1 MVIDRRKDPKS
12 DTGLF
17 ELIYRQNLPQT
28 PAYLGMSLSV
38 RGKKIFKK
46 RNAVKQKC
54 EKKDS
59 IEHKHKVC
67 RSMKPK
73 INLDSMMKCYNG
85 PVIGNLIEE
94 LHDTL
99 FKNTIEDIER
109 VLPPAPQV
117 SLMSTRISPQRT
129 TKQLSVLQQNYS
141 ASATNGGPPD
151 TKRKITN
158 SKFVF
163 DRKRSTRER
172 SSSRSEQSRL
182 TNPCSVSSLLQRGP
196 VFELSKSLTS
206 TAWEQNT
213 ASILNLKSNLADLT
227 IDQKTNSTCQNLHL
241 NLLTV
246 GLGYHKNGAV
256 VKPLCNNNSKE
267 ALLLPFGS
275 SRKTIDNCCLK
286 L

>member
-1 MVIDRRKDPKS
+1 MIDRRKDPKS

-38 RGKKIFKK
+38 RGKKIFRKK
-46 RNAVKQKC
+46 NSAKQKS

-67 RSMKPK
+67 RAMKPK
-73 INLDSMMKCYNG
+73 INLDSMMKSYHG

-117 SLMSTRISPQRT
+117 SLMSTRVSPQRT

-141 ASATNGGPPD
+141 ASAPSGGPSD
-151 TKRKITN
+151 NKRKITN

-163 DRKRSTRER
+163 DRKSSTRER
-172 SSSRSEQSRL
+172 SSSRREQSRL
-182 TNPCSVSSLLQRGP
+182 PNPCSMSSLLQRAP
-196 VFELSKSLTS
+196 VFDLTKTLTS
-206 TAWEQNT
+206 TPAWEQNT
-213 ASILNLKSNLADLT
+213 ASILNLKPNLTTLPDV
-227 IDQKTNSTCQNLHL
+227 DQKTNSMCQNLNL

-246 GLGYHKNGAV
+246 GLGYHK
-256 VKPLCNNNSKE
+256 KPLGNNNSKE
-267 ALLLPFGS
+267 GLLLPLGS
-275 SRKTIDNCCLK
+275 SRKTVDNCCLK